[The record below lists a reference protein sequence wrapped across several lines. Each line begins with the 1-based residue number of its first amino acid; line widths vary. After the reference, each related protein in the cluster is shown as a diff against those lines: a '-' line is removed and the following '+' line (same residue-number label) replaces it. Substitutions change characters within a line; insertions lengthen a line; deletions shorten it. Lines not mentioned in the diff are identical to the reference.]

1 MPLLARV
8 LPHAPELKWR
18 TAAADVTPAGRDSRR
33 LRHDVQCCRLPM
45 GAPCIRPA
53 RLRSKQPLAAA
64 APCLQWSAPGRSMG
78 AKNAPLRGTVMRY
91 PDLAAACLAIAALG
105 IGHAAAQDTVKI
117 GLVMP
122 MTGTVGA
129 AGQEVAAAVKLY
141 MAQHGDTV
149 AGKKIE
155 LIIRDDGSIPDNA
168 KRLAQELVVNDHV
181 AILGAGTT
189 PSAMSMAP
197 IATEGKVPTV
207 VMISGTSV
215 VTERSPY
222 YVRTCFTLGEQSGII
237 ADWAIKNGSRKAVS
251 VLSDWAPGA
260 EAGKAFEQHFTQ
272 GGGQI
277 LETLKVPLANAD
289 FAPFLQRAA
298 DLHPDTLFVFVPA
311 GQAGTFARQFAER
324 GLDKSGI
331 KLVGPGDIVDDND
344 LAATGDALLGVVTA
358 GIYSAA
364 HPSQMNKDYVA
375 AYQKDNGHRANFI
388 SVGGYDGMHLIYEA
402 LKKTGGNSDAGV
414 VGAAVKGMSWESPRG
429 PISID
434 PNTRAIIQN
443 VYIRKVEKKDGEPWA
458 IEFATFEAVKDP
470 LKEAAAE

>member
-1 MPLLARV
+1 MSPKTGSVHKYFAI
-8 LPHAPELKWR
+8 
-18 TAAADVTPAGRDSRR
+18 AG
-33 LRHDVQCCRLPM
+33 
-45 GAPCIRPA
+45 
-53 RLRSKQPLAAA
+53 
-64 APCLQWSAPGRSMG
+64 
-78 AKNAPLRGTVMRY
+78 
-91 PDLAAACLAIAALG
+91 LAIATAALG
-105 IGHAAAQDTVKI
+105 CGRAAAEDTIKI

-122 MTGTVGA
+122 MTGAVGA
-129 AGQEVAAAVKLY
+129 AGQEVAAAVRLY

-155 LIIRDDGSIPDNA
+155 ILLRDDGSVPDVA
-168 KRLAQELVVNDHV
+168 KRLAQELAVNDHV

-197 IATEGKVPTV
+197 IATEAKIPTV

-222 YVRTCFTLGEQSGII
+222 YVRTCFTLGQQSGII
-237 ADWAIKNGSRKAVS
+237 ADWAIKNGSHKAVS

-272 GGGQI
+272 GGGQ
-277 LETLKVPLANAD
+277 LLDTLKVPLQNPD
-289 FAPFLQRAA
+289 FAPFLQRAR
-298 DLHPDTLFVFVPA
+298 DLQPDTLFVFVPA

-358 GIYSAA
+358 GFYSAA
-364 HPSQMNKDYVA
+364 HPSKLNQDYVA
-375 AYQKDNGHRANFI
+375 AYAKATGGKRANFI
-388 SVGGYDGMHLIYEA
+388 SVGGYDGMHLIYAA
-402 LKKTGGNSDAGV
+402 LEKTGGNTDPDKLL
-414 VGAAVKGMSWESPRG
+414 AAMKGMSWESPRG

-434 PNTRAIIQN
+434 PETRDIIQN
-443 VYIRKVEKKDGEPWA
+443 VYIRKVEKRNGEPYA
-458 IEFATFEAVKDP
+458 VEFETFEHVKDP
-470 LKEAAAE
+470 LHQAAK